1 MLIRVVPPDQRP
13 LFLDRVTRIGRGLLL
28 GFLTAHPMLL
38 SCPLGYGLPLSL
50 PHLLP
55 LLLGLA

>member
-1 MLIRVVPPDQRP
+1 
-13 LFLDRVTRIGRGLLL
+13 
-28 GFLTAHPMLL
+28 MLL